1 MMFLDIFFSNLL
13 NFINFNAFKSQ
24 IDRPLDLNEMIEQ
37 IKDEYV
43 RTIKKAAGTV

>member
-1 MMFLDIFFSNLL
+1 MFLNFFTKLL
-13 NFINFNAFKSQ
+13 NFIYSNALKSQ

-37 IKDEYV
+37 IKDEYI